1 MKWKTIQ
8 CCTFS
13 ELLESSLN
21 FFSSQTG
28 SIILQYLSV
37 LQRGQMHQ
45 IWKKHKLYGYR
56 NNFLEYFRCTF
67 PQLHIKVG
75 IAVSNLVLTM
85 TEDVEAWKWCV
96 VWCGVVWCGMVRDSE
111 VIVNPQEPTP
121 SLFCTAMQ
129 CLLEQHQTMMS
140 FWMFD

>member
-1 MKWKTIQ
+1 
-8 CCTFS
+8 
-13 ELLESSLN
+13 
-21 FFSSQTG
+21 
-28 SIILQYLSV
+28 
-37 LQRGQMHQ
+37 MHQ

-96 VWCGVVWCGMVRDSE
+96 VWCGVVWYGQR
-111 VIVNPQEPTP
+111 
-121 SLFCTAMQ
+121 L
-129 CLLEQHQTMMS
+129 
-140 FWMFD
+140 